1 MLTIRLSKVGK
12 KNKKM
17 FRLVISEKTKDPVG
31 DSLEILGS
39 YNPHS
44 KDLQVK
50 ADRVK
55 YWIGQGAQM
64 SATVNNLF
72 IEKKII
78 TGEKKK
84 TASISKKRTEKMA
97 KKKEDDI
104 KAKADAEAKA
114 ARIAAEAA
122 EKEAEAALAAA
133 PEVTETAEVP
143 TEAQA

>member
-1 MLTIRLSKVGK
+1 MLTIRLSQVGK

-17 FRLVISEKTKDPVG
+17 FRLIVSEKTKDPFG

-55 YWIGQGAQM
+55 HWIDNGAEL
-64 SATVNNLF
+64 SPTVNNLL

-78 TGEKKK
+78 AGKKV
-84 TASISKKRTEKMA
+84 TSSSISKRRNEKIGKKQEDA
-97 KKKEDDI
+97 KK
-104 KAKADAEAKA
+104 ALADKA
-114 ARIAAEAA
+114 AKEAA
-122 EKEAEAALAAA
+122 AKEAKEAEVATPA
-133 PEVTETAEVP
+133 EETAEK
-143 TEAQA
+143 TEETIA

>member
-1 MLTIRLSKVGK
+1 MLTIRLSQVGK

-17 FRLVISEKTKDPVG
+17 FRLIVSEKTKDPFG

-55 YWIGQGAQM
+55 HWIDNGAEL
-64 SATVNNLF
+64 SPTVNNLL

-78 TGEKKK
+78 TGKK
-84 TASISKKRTEKMA
+84 TTSSSISKRRNEKIGKKQEDA
-97 KKKEDDI
+97 KK
-104 KAKADAEAKA
+104 ALADKA
-114 ARIAAEAA
+114 AKEAA
-122 EKEAEAALAAA
+122 AKEAKEAEVATPAEEA
-133 PEVTETAEVP
+133 PEKTEETIA
-143 TEAQA
+143 